1 VLKTHTFS
9 YYYLGDNMNKKIL
22 IITTLLFVAVII
34 YSISLIPD
42 KNNNYEYVNSTMKTI
57 YTIDNDNYVSKT
69 NVYEDKNG
77 IDGLKKLFDIMTN
90 NTISSSLLK
99 EGFLPILPKN
109 TKIIDIT
116 IDNDILKINFSK
128 ELLEINKELEE
139 QMIES
144 IIYTAFENSKIL
156 GIEIYVE
163 GKLLKYLPKS
173 LKAIPTILTK
183 DYGINN
189 TYDLTSYDNVNKVLV
204 WFVKEIN
211 DEIYYVPVTKYVDDD
226 RNKVEIIIDILSSKK
241 LYKDKLLS
249 FVNNKV
255 NLVNYKLNNKELTL
269 YLEDNSCKNYCKID
283 NVSINEIV
291 NSLFDSLDLN
301 NVKLFVNKELVGVF
315 KE

>member
-1 VLKTHTFS
+1 
-9 YYYLGDNMNKKIL
+9 MNKKIL

-291 NSLFDSLDLN
+291 NSLIDSLDLN

>member
-1 VLKTHTFS
+1 
-9 YYYLGDNMNKKIL
+9 MNKKIL

-42 KNNNYEYVNSTMKTI
+42 KNNYYEYVNSTMKTI

-99 EGFLPILPKN
+99 KGFLPILPKN
-109 TKIIDIT
+109 TRIIDIT